1 MATIQTTTELIKRL
15 QSTLTRQRLILFLA
29 GVMAVFAALIAV
41 AIGLSVIAHVA
52 VLPVWF
58 KVTVLLVVALGVA
71 FLSYRFA
78 VRRLFDGSVDSV
90 ALALEQANP
99 RLKGRLI
106 AAVQFARSN
115 LPAGYSRELIQ
126 AVEWQALSEAGSV
139 DFGQVVSFHPVLKT
153 VRRLTLAVGVAAVL
167 LLVAPGFFGYALEVY
182 SHPTTRIAPPLGYT
196 LAPVPGSTEWVKY
209 RDLDIGGILQ
219 GDQFPDKASIHHRL
233 AGGSWQKTEVNLNQL
248 TPIATS
254 AGDSL
259 SFGLTIRQA
268 DRSLDYYVQA
278 GDLRT
283 EVQRIDVVDRP
294 RVTGISLSI
303 FYPDYTGLAPLTID
317 ENNGSFSAVV
327 GSRVNM
333 KIETNLPI
341 QSAELVFEDSS
352 RQTMSVEGRTAQTS
366 LRVEKSLGYY
376 VELLDHLGEK
386 NPDPIEYYVTAVPDQ
401 YPSVDV
407 LRPGFDVNLSDEMV
421 LPLKVRIFDD
431 YGFTSLVMK
440 YTLVSRGAASEEN
453 VAVLHFSDRIKTEGD
468 IDFNWDMDV
477 LGMFPGDYVAYYF
490 EVADNDKV
498 SGPKIG
504 RSRRYIARLPSL
516 DEIIAQTEQ
525 ESTKRISD
533 VEDLVRS
540 GKELSRKLKE
550 AARKLESQ
558 ATSNQ
563 PLDWQQQKEVETIA
577 QQNLELT
584 EQVEKLAE
592 QMDQSLERIQ
602 ENSLMSREIIEKLQE
617 IQKLFEE
624 VATPEMREAQRQ
636 LMESLQNMT
645 PEQMQQ
651 AMKDF
656 ELSQEEL
663 LQRLE
668 RTLTLL
674 KRLQVQAKMEA
685 MIRKAEA
692 LLSEQDKV
700 NKEADSASDEA
711 LPNLS
716 QAEKDNRD
724 ALGELKKDAQQLR
737 ELLKDAKMEQV
748 SEAQQFAEA
757 VEKTDADQNMEQM
770 SQAMQ
775 NRQKSEA
782 SSQGKKAGSKLLQML
797 NQMQQMQMAMNQD
810 DTEEIKR
817 RMRRAI
823 EHSADLSTDQEE
835 QIRKAQQ
842 VVPGSVVILDQATE
856 QQDLAQACAGLH
868 RTIQQLGE
876 LSPFIAAELQGLVQA
891 AVQSME
897 MATTELAE
905 KRSIE
910 AIRYQTEAMSG
921 LNRATTRLMESLEQ
935 QNQCQSASNCNKNM
949 AQMESLCNRQNQL
962 NQKSQGMCNKPGEGG
977 RPGEGPETQAFR
989 EGLKRL
995 AGEQGAI
1002 RKSME
1007 ELEREFGGSRQ
1018 VLGRLSDIAK
1028 EMKEVEESLE
1038 SGQVGPET
1046 AERQLRVYSRMLEAS
1061 RSLQRRD
1068 FTEQR
1073 RATTAAEQ
1081 PVLVP
1086 QSLPASLLDDRIE
1099 IEDRLRQFLGDNYP
1113 AQYEEQ
1119 IKAYFRAL
1127 LKAEA
1132 ERRNLEITPEPGP

>member
-15 QSTLTRQRLILFLA
+15 KSILTRQRLILFLA
-29 GVMAVFAALIAV
+29 GLMAVIAALIAA
-41 AIGLSVIAHVA
+41 AIGLSAVAHVA

-58 KVTVLLVVALGVA
+58 KVTVMLVVALGVA
-71 FLSYRFA
+71 YLSYRFA

-90 ALALEQANP
+90 TLALEQANP
-99 RLKGRLI
+99 GLKGRLI
-106 AAVQFARSN
+106 AAVQFARST
-115 LPAGYSRELIQ
+115 LPAGYSRELVQ
-126 AVEWQALSEAGSV
+126 AVEWQALSEAAWV
-139 DFGQVVSFHPVLKT
+139 DFGQVVSFHSLLKT
-153 VRRLTLAVGVAAVL
+153 GRRLALAGGVAVVL
-167 LLVAPGFFGYALEVY
+167 LLIAPGFFGYALEVY
-182 SHPTTRIAPPLGYT
+182 SHPTTRIAPPLGYRLT
-196 LAPVPGSTEWVKY
+196 PAPGSTEWVKY
-209 RDLDIGGILQ
+209 RDLTIGGILQ

-233 AGGSWQKTEVNLNQL
+233 AGGSWQKTDVNLSQL

-259 SFGLTIRQA
+259 GFGLTVRQA

-341 QSAELVFEDSS
+341 KTAELVFEDSS
-352 RQTMSVEGRTAQTS
+352 RQPMSVDGRSAQTS
-366 LRVEKSLGYY
+366 LRVDKSLGYY

-407 LRPGFDVNLSDEMV
+407 LRPGFDVNLSDDMV

-440 YTLVSRGAASEEN
+440 YTLVNKGTASEEN

-468 IDFNWDMDV
+468 IDFNWDMDA
-477 LGMFPGDYVAYYF
+477 LGMFPGDYIAYYF
-490 EVADNDKV
+490 EVADNDKI

-504 RSRRYIARLPSL
+504 RSRRFIARLPSL
-516 DEIIAQTEQ
+516 DEIIAQTER
-525 ESTKRISD
+525 ESTQRITD
-533 VEDLVRS
+533 VEDLVKS
-540 GKELSRKLKE
+540 GKELSRRLKE
-550 AARKLESQ
+550 AGRKLESQ

-563 PLDWQQQKEVETIA
+563 PADWQQQKEMETIA

-584 EQVEKLAE
+584 KQVEKLAE
-592 QMDQSLERIQ
+592 QMDKSLERIQ

-624 VATPEMREAQRQ
+624 VATPEMREAQRK
-636 LMESLQNMT
+636 LMESLKNMT

-651 AMKDF
+651 AMKDL
-656 ELSQEEL
+656 ELSQEDL

-668 RTLTLL
+668 RTLALL
-674 KRLQVQAKMEA
+674 KRMQVQAKMEA
-685 MIRKAEA
+685 MIRKAEE
-692 LLSEQDKV
+692 LLREQDKV
-700 NKEADSASDEA
+700 NKDTDSASDQA
-711 LPNLS
+711 LPDLS
-716 QAEKDNRD
+716 QAEKDNLG

-737 ELLKDAKMEQV
+737 ELLEDAQMEQV
-748 SEAQQFAEA
+748 SEAQKFADA

-775 NRQKSEA
+775 NQQKSEA
-782 SSQGKKAGSKLLQML
+782 SSQGKKAGSKLLEMLDQMR
-797 NQMQQMQMAMNQD
+797 QMQMAMNQD

-823 EHSADLSTDQEE
+823 EHSGDLSADQEK
-835 QIRKAQQ
+835 QIRKAQD
-842 VVPGSVVILDQATE
+842 VVPGSVVVLDQATE
-856 QQDLAQACAGLH
+856 QQDLSQACAGLH
-868 RTIQQLGE
+868 STIQQLGE
-876 LSPFIAAELQGLVQA
+876 LSPFVAAELQGLVRA
-891 AVQSME
+891 AVQNME
-897 MATTELAE
+897 MATSELAE
-905 KRSIE
+905 KRSID

-935 QNQCQSASNCNKNM
+935 QNQCQNPSNCNKGM

-962 NQKSQGMCNKPGEGG
+962 NQTSQGMCKNPGQGG
-977 RPGEGPETQAFR
+977 RPSEGSEAQAFR
-989 EGLKRL
+989 EGLKRM

-1007 ELEREFGGSRQ
+1007 QLEQEFGGSRQ
-1018 VLGRLSDIAK
+1018 ILGRLSDITK
-1028 EMKEVEESLE
+1028 EMKAIEESLE
-1038 SGQVGPET
+1038 SGAVGPET

-1061 RSLQRRD
+1061 RSLQRKD

-1073 RATTAAEQ
+1073 RSTTATEQ

-1086 QSLPASLLDDRIE
+1086 QNLPASLLDDRIE

-1113 AQYEEQ
+1113 PQYEEQ

-1132 ERRNLEITPEPGP
+1132 ERRNMEFTPEPGP

>member
-1 MATIQTTTELIKRL
+1 MVTLRNTHELIRRL
-15 QSTLTRQRLILFLA
+15 HSVLTRQRVVLFLA
-29 GVMAVFAALIAV
+29 GVMATGVVLIAA
-41 AIGLSVIAHVA
+41 AIGLSATAHIV

-58 KVTVLLVVALGVA
+58 KVTVLAIVALGA
-71 FLSYRFA
+71 AYLSYRFA
-78 VRRLFDGSVDSV
+78 VRRLFGGSVDAV

-99 RLKGRLI
+99 GLKGRLI
-106 AAVQFARSN
+106 AAVQFGRLE
-115 LPAGYSRELIQ
+115 LPSGYSRELVN
-126 AVEWQALSEAGSV
+126 AVETQALTEAARI
-139 DFGQVVSFHPVLKT
+139 DFGGVVTFQPLLRSG
-153 VRRLTLAVGVAAVL
+153 RRLALALGVVAVL
-167 LLVAPGFFGYALEVY
+167 LLIAPGFFGYAYEVY
-182 SHPTTRIAPPLGYT
+182 SHPTSRIAPPVGYNLT
-196 LAPVPGSTEWVKY
+196 PVPASTEWVKY
-209 RDLDIGGILQ
+209 RDLTIGGVLQ

-233 AGGSWQKTEVNLNQL
+233 AGGSWQKSDVNLNQL
-248 TPIATS
+248 TPIATA

-259 SFGLTIRQA
+259 NFGLTIRQA
-268 DRSLDYYVQA
+268 DRSLDYFVQA
-278 GDLRT
+278 GDLRS
-283 EVQRIDVVDRP
+283 EIQRLDVVDRP

-303 FYPDYTGLAPLTID
+303 FYPDYTGLVPLTID

-327 GSRVNM
+327 GSRVNL
-333 KIETNLPI
+333 KIETNLPVET
-341 QSAELVFEDSS
+341 AELAYEDGS
-352 RQTMSVEGRTAQTS
+352 RQPMSVEGRTALTS
-366 LRVEKSLGYY
+366 LRVDKSLAYHF
-376 VELLDHLGEK
+376 ELLDHLGEK

-440 YTLVSRGAASEEN
+440 YTLTSRGTPSEEN

-468 IDFNWDMDV
+468 IDFNWDMDA
-477 LGMFPGDYVAYYF
+477 LGMFPGDYVGYYF
-490 EVADNDKV
+490 EVADNDMV

-525 ESTKRISD
+525 ESSRRIAD

-540 GKELSRKLKE
+540 GKELSRRLKE

-558 ATSNQ
+558 ITSNQ
-563 PLDWQQQKEVETIA
+563 PPDWQQQKEMETIA

-592 QMDQSLERIQ
+592 QMDKSLERIQ
-602 ENSLMSREIIEKLQE
+602 ESSLMSREIIEKLQE

-624 VATPEMREAQRQ
+624 VATEEMREAQRR

-645 PEQMQQ
+645 PEQVQQ

-663 LQRLE
+663 LERLE

-674 KRLQVQAKMEA
+674 KRMQVQAKMEA

-692 LLSEQDKV
+692 LVREQDKV
-700 NKEADSASDEA
+700 NRETDSASAEA
-711 LPNLS
+711 LPELS
-716 QAEKDNRD
+716 QAEKDNLN
-724 ALGELKKDAQQLR
+724 ALSDLKKEVQQFR
-737 ELLKDAKMEQV
+737 ELLQEAQMEQV
-748 SEAQQFAEA
+748 TEAQQFADA
-757 VEKTDADQNMEQM
+757 VEQNDADQNMEGM

-775 NRQKSEA
+775 DQQQTEA
-782 SSQGKKAGSKLLQML
+782 SEQGKQAGSKLLEML
-797 NQMQQMQMAMNQD
+797 DRMRQMQMAMNQD
-810 DTEEIKR
+810 DNEEIKR

-823 EHSADLSTDQEE
+823 EHADDLSTDQEKR
-835 QIRKAQQ
+835 IRESQEL
-842 VVPGSVVILDQATE
+842 VPGSVVVMDQASP
-856 QQDLAQACAGLH
+856 QQDLAQACTGLYK
-868 RTIQQLGE
+868 TIQQLGE
-876 LSPFIAAELQGLVQA
+876 MSPFIAAELQGLVRA
-891 AVQSME
+891 AVQNME
-897 MATTELAE
+897 MATSELAE

-921 LNRATTRLMESLEQ
+921 LNRATIRLMESLDQ
-935 QNQCQSASNCNKNM
+935 MNQCQNASNCNQNM

-962 NQKSQGMCNKPGEGG
+962 NQASQGMCNNPGQNPQVGQGQEA
-977 RPGEGPETQAFR
+977 QAFR
-989 EGLKRL
+989 DGLKRL

-1018 VLGRLSDIAK
+1018 ILGRLSDIAK
-1028 EMKEVEESLE
+1028 EMKEVEQSLE

-1046 AERQLRVYSRMLEAS
+1046 AERQLHIYSRMLEAS
-1061 RSLQRRD
+1061 RSLQRKD

-1073 RATTAAEQ
+1073 RATTAVEQ
-1081 PVLVP
+1081 PVLIP
-1086 QSLPASLLDDRIE
+1086 QDLPASLLDDRIE
-1099 IEDRLRQFLGDNYP
+1099 IEDRLRQFLGENYP
-1113 AQYEEQ
+1113 PQYEEQ

-1132 ERRNLEITPEPGP
+1132 ERRNLEISPEQAP